1 MFSLPLRV
9 AVICSV
15 LIAAVFAGGTTFL
28 DRRINASFEEQTAR
42 MQSETLSSEAREV
55 RFRLAVAARTA
66 ESLAAAASAL
76 RGGGI
81 QDRAVYDAMLRELLR
96 ANPDLIATWT
106 GWEPNALDG
115 RDRAFA
121 GTASSD
127 ASGRFMPYWNRGSGT
142 IKREVLTGYEAE
154 PDGAYYLRPKK
165 LNRLVAIEPY
175 IYPVAGKDVVMMS
188 FGAPITVDGTYRGTA
203 GVDIDLGSLNAALNA
218 VKPFGT
224 GYLAVISASGT
235 TVAHPTGA
243 AAGKP
248 LHGFDASAA
257 DAAGQAIRAG
267 AVVVT
272 DAPGPDGAP
281 WRYMAQHIQAGET
294 PDRWAIV
301 VAVPVATLTAAADQ
315 ARATLIGISV
325 LCVLIGC
332 AVVFGALHRLVG
344 RPIRALGRTIGD
356 MAAGDYGAD
365 VPEARR
371 RDEVGLVGRAVLQLR
386 DGLRAQAQADAR
398 ARADA
403 QAAAD
408 RDRKRVT
415 ADLANA
421 FEQAVGG
428 IVETVTDAA
437 TELQATAKGLAA
449 TASET
454 AGQSTTVAAGAEEA
468 ASNVRAA
475 ASAAEELGS
484 SVQEIGRQVQGSA
497 QLARAAADEAG
508 RTVRLVE
515 DLSAAVMKIGD
526 VVALISGIAGQ
537 TNLLALNATHRGGP
551 RRRGRPGLRGRG
563 RRGEGAGHPDRA
575 GHRRDR
581 GADLSR
587 SGLDRAGGLGDR
599 QHHDAGRRDQRCG
612 HDDRGRGRAAG
623 RRDPG
628 DRPQRDPG
636 RRRHGRGDHE
646 HRPRG
651 RRRRHDRLGRRSG
664 AGFVREPVAS
674 VRASAG
680 RGQPLPRY
688 GARGLRAPGPACALA
703 GLPGDDEHPRE
714 GEQAPAVA
722 ARRVGPVDRARV
734 GIQEAGAVLG
744 IQRVEEG
751 TQARGPDPVHDG
763 GGIGHPVMIGGAPD
777 IDLGG
782 RRRQQIVVRR
792 GLQHPPEAAGH
803 GRVAD
808 RRRPGAGRRHRAH
821 QAVGGLGEVVGH
833 LHGQHAAR
841 GEEAEQPRQQ
851 GRVVR
856 QPLQHGVG
864 VDQVRRPLGCPG
876 RGVGQREGEAGQ
888 PGAGA
893 LQHGR
898 RGVEPD
904 HLGVGETGRDQRGGV
919 AGPAAEI
926 DGQTR
931 RFEGHAGEELGG
943 GARPLVLEAG
953 VEGGVPVGHRTLP

>member
-28 DRRINASFEEQTAR
+28 ARRINASFEEQTAR

-537 TNLLALNATHRGGP
+537 TNLLALNATI
-551 RRRGRPGLRGRG
+551 
-563 RRGEGAGHPDRA
+563 EAARA
-575 GHRRDR
+575 G
-581 GADLSR
+581 
-587 SGLDRAGGLGDR
+587 
-599 QHHDAGRRDQRCG
+599 
-612 HDDRGRGRAAG
+612 
-623 RRDPG
+623 
-628 DRPQRDPG
+628 
-636 RRRHGRGDHE
+636 E
-646 HRPRG
+646 
-651 RRRRHDRLGRRSG
+651 
-664 AGFVREPVAS
+664 
-674 VRASAG
+674 AG
-680 RGQPLPRY
+680 RGF
-688 GARGLRAPGPACALA
+688 AVVAAEVKALA
-703 GLPGDDEHPRE
+703 TQTARAIDEIAGQISRV
-714 GEQAPAVA
+714 QASTAQAASAIGSITTRVDEISAVA
-722 ARRVGPVDRARV
+722 TTIAAAVEQQGAAT
-734 GIQEAGAVLG
+734 QEIV
-744 IQRVEEG
+744 RNV
-751 TQARGPDPVHDG
+751 TQA
-763 GGIGHPVMIGGAPD
+763 
-777 IDLGG
+777 
-782 RRRQQIVVRR
+782 
-792 GLQHPPEAAGH
+792 AAGT
-803 GRVAD
+803 GEVTTNIARVAD
-808 RRRPGAGRRHRAH
+808 
-821 QAVGGLGEVVGH
+821 
-833 LHGQHAAR
+833 AADMT
-841 GEEAEQPRQQ
+841 GSA
-851 GRVVR
+851 
-856 QPLQHGVG
+856 
-864 VDQVRRPLGCPG
+864 
-876 RGVGQREGEAGQ
+876 AGQ
-888 PGAGA
+888 VLDSSAN
-893 LQHGR
+893 LSRQS
-898 RGVEPD
+898 E
-904 HLGVGETGRDQRGGV
+904 HLRAEVSRFLGTVR
-919 AGPAAEI
+919 AA
-926 DGQTR
+926 
-931 RFEGHAGEELGG
+931 
-943 GARPLVLEAG
+943 
-953 VEGGVPVGHRTLP
+953 

>member
-243 AAGKP
+243 
-248 LHGFDASAA
+248 AA

-537 TNLLALNATHRGGP
+537 TNLLALNATI
-551 RRRGRPGLRGRG
+551 
-563 RRGEGAGHPDRA
+563 EAARA
-575 GHRRDR
+575 G
-581 GADLSR
+581 
-587 SGLDRAGGLGDR
+587 
-599 QHHDAGRRDQRCG
+599 
-612 HDDRGRGRAAG
+612 
-623 RRDPG
+623 
-628 DRPQRDPG
+628 
-636 RRRHGRGDHE
+636 E
-646 HRPRG
+646 
-651 RRRRHDRLGRRSG
+651 
-664 AGFVREPVAS
+664 
-674 VRASAG
+674 AG
-680 RGQPLPRY
+680 RGF
-688 GARGLRAPGPACALA
+688 AVVAAEVKALA
-703 GLPGDDEHPRE
+703 TQTARATDEIAGQISRV
-714 GEQAPAVA
+714 QASTAQAASAIGSITTRVDEISAVA
-722 ARRVGPVDRARV
+722 TTIAAAVEQQGAAT
-734 GIQEAGAVLG
+734 QEIV
-744 IQRVEEG
+744 RNV
-751 TQARGPDPVHDG
+751 TQA
-763 GGIGHPVMIGGAPD
+763 
-777 IDLGG
+777 
-782 RRRQQIVVRR
+782 
-792 GLQHPPEAAGH
+792 AAGT
-803 GRVAD
+803 GEVTTNIARVAD
-808 RRRPGAGRRHRAH
+808 
-821 QAVGGLGEVVGH
+821 
-833 LHGQHAAR
+833 AADMT
-841 GEEAEQPRQQ
+841 GSA
-851 GRVVR
+851 
-856 QPLQHGVG
+856 
-864 VDQVRRPLGCPG
+864 
-876 RGVGQREGEAGQ
+876 AGQ
-888 PGAGA
+888 VLDSSAN
-893 LQHGR
+893 LSRQS
-898 RGVEPD
+898 E
-904 HLGVGETGRDQRGGV
+904 HLRAEVSRFLGTVR
-919 AGPAAEI
+919 AA
-926 DGQTR
+926 
-931 RFEGHAGEELGG
+931 
-943 GARPLVLEAG
+943 
-953 VEGGVPVGHRTLP
+953 